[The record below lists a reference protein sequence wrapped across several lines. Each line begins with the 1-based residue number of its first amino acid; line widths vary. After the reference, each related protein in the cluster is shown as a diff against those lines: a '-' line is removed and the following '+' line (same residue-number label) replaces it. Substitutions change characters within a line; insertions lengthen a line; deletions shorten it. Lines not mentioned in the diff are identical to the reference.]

1 MKLTDEQI
9 LNYCEKFVKQY
20 INTYGEDKLL
30 DKGDAL
36 SIAYCAMKESPDYD
50 ESRPECEI
58 EAYFRKRVMGE
69 LVRTFQNLTKSRLK
83 NKMGTVSIDD
93 VPDESRVGEI
103 KEDKELVLSY
113 CRSKLE
119 LHIFKG
125 LFMGKTQREIAR
137 ETGYTDGR
145 ISQIV
150 KDVKTRIRG

>member
-36 SIAYCAMKESPDYD
+36 SIAYCAMKESSDYD
-50 ESRPECEI
+50 EPRPECEI

-93 VPDESRVGEI
+93 VPDDNRVGEI